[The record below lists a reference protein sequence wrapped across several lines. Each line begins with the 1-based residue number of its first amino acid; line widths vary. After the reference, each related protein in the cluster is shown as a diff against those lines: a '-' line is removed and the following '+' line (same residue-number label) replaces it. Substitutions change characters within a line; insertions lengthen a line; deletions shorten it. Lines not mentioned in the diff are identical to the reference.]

1 MNVNINAPKSDKVR
15 ADLVPADAYISKLQI
30 WAASSEA

>member
-15 ADLVPADAYISKLQI
+15 ADLVPADAYISKLQNMGGLK
-30 WAASSEA
+30 